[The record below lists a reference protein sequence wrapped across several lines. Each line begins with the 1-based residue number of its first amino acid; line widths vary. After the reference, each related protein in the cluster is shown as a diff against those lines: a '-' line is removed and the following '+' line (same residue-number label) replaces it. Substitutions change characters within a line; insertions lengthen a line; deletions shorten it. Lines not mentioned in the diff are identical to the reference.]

1 MTMHRYQSHVA
12 WQGSTG
18 VGYAGYERTHRA
30 VTPPAQTE
38 LRLSADPTFRGD
50 PALHN
55 PEQLLLVAASSCQLL
70 SFLALAA
77 QARLDVLGY
86 EDDAEA
92 LMPADEQPMRI
103 SQVLLRPHITVGP
116 GVDVEQ
122 VRQLVE
128 QAHDGC
134 YVANSLSAQVVVE
147 PTVEHAAVT
156 PTGAS

>member
-1 MTMHRYQSHVA
+1 MTTHRYQSHVA

-18 VGYAGYERTHRA
+18 VGYAGYDRTHRA

-38 LRLSADPTFRGD
+38 LRLSADPAFRGD
-50 PALHN
+50 PALHD

-77 QARLDVLGY
+77 RARLDVLGY

-92 LMPADEQPMRI
+92 LMPDDQQPVRV
-103 SQVLLRPHITVGP
+103 SRVLLRPHITVGP

-128 QAHDGC
+128 QAHDDC
-134 YVANSLSAQVVVE
+134 SIANSLTAQVVVE
-147 PTVEHAAVT
+147 PTVEHAAAT
-156 PTGAS
+156 PDGAS